1 MVIDTL
7 HFHPIEELGA
17 RLAGELIG
25 PDSADYDAA
34 RRVFNGAVDRRPAAI
49 VRPVRVADVQA
60 AVRWA
65 RGRGLPIAVRG
76 GGTSPA
82 GDGVTDAGVVIDLSR
97 MREVLVDAAERT
109 VRVGGGATWGEVD
122 AATQAF
128 GLATP
133 GARVPDVGVAGFVLS
148 GGRGWLSSAYG
159 SGADNLVEAVVV
171 TADGDV
177 VRTGGELPPG
187 VVVELT
193 LRLHPVGEVL
203 AGRLCFDAAHAEEA
217 LALVLASEVPDTVAL
232 TGELVAVRGEPM
244 AAIGF
249 CSFGADGEAALADL
263 RALEPVLD
271 TVARRDYAS
280 FQASTSATN
289 PAGLHSHWASR
300 SVGALPAQA
309 LAALVANGLPL
320 PSVLSEVQIVPLGGR
335 ILVTAVAKW
344 AYPAP
349 AVAAA
354 HRRWADELVAGLEPW
369 ALPAERPQTDDVF
382 RAI

>member
-1 MVIDTL
+1 
-7 HFHPIEELGA
+7 
-17 RLAGELIG
+17 
-25 PDSADYDAA
+25 
-34 RRVFNGAVDRRPAAI
+34 
-49 VRPVRVADVQA
+49 
-60 AVRWA
+60 
-65 RGRGLPIAVRG
+65 
-76 GGTSPA
+76 
-82 GDGVTDAGVVIDLSR
+82 
-97 MREVLVDAAERT
+97 
-109 VRVGGGATWGEVD
+109 
-122 AATQAF
+122 
-128 GLATP
+128 
-133 GARVPDVGVAGFVLS
+133 
-148 GGRGWLSSAYG
+148 
-159 SGADNLVEAVVV
+159 
-171 TADGDV
+171 
-177 VRTGGELPPG
+177 
-187 VVVELT
+187 
-193 LRLHPVGEVL
+193 
-203 AGRLCFDAAHAEEA
+203 
-217 LALVLASEVPDTVAL
+217 
-232 TGELVAVRGEPM
+232 VRGEPR
-244 AAIGF
+244 AASGF